1 MTKSNL
7 LYNSLKVLCS
17 DNCLVGAKL
26 DMGMFP
32 VMKNATKDKLYADA
46 EGMGIHPRYMYSI
59 LDVRDIMAPDENGK
73 TDKCYMIRLKDPWA
87 GSQEWKGGCSDYDTA
102 FWTDAI
108 KSAFNTRN
116 KLDQEEEEE
125 EVDQESTQRFVHSWN
140 NTNDGVFAMRL

>member
-1 MTKSNL
+1 MTKPNL

-73 TDKCYMIRLKDPWA
+73 TDKCYIIRLKDPWA
-87 GSQEWKGGCSDYDTA
+87 GS
-102 FWTDAI
+102 
-108 KSAFNTRN
+108 
-116 KLDQEEEEE
+116 
-125 EVDQESTQRFVHSWN
+125 
-140 NTNDGVFAMRL
+140 